1 MNIKPEGSTM
11 IIAQPKSTAV
21 ISLPFSQ
28 IKKWPQ
34 KRPFFMVISFFV
46 KKLPTL
52 HVELIVL

>member
-1 MNIKPEGSTM
+1 M
-11 IIAQPKSTAV
+11 IIARRKSTAV
-21 ISLPFSQ
+21 ISLPFSE